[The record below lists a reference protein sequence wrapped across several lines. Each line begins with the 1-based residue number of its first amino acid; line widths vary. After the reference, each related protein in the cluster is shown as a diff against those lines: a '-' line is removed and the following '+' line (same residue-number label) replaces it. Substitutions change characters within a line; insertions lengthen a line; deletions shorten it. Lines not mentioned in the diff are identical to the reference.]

1 MRDKPINRP
10 ELLAPAGDAEKLLF
24 AFQYGADAA
33 YIGGGNFSLRAHA
46 GNFSLAQMRDGVNL
60 AHALGKKLY
69 VAVNIFATNQDMK
82 VLPAYLEQLAELQPD
97 ALIIS
102 DPGVLLLAQKYAPT
116 MAIHIST
123 QANNLNTESAHFWA
137 NNGAKRIVL
146 GRDIS
151 LAEAAEI
158 AAAGYLETEVFVHG
172 AMCVAYSGRCLLS
185 SYLTGRSANQGDC
198 AQPCRWKYALLEEKR
213 PGVYLPIEED
223 QRGSYIMNAKDL
235 CLIETIPDLMMAGH
249 AAWKIEGRNKSAY
262 YTANISR
269 IYRAAM
275 DCYLMNPEQFTVTP
289 HWRRELSAISH
300 RQYTEA
306 FALQRPDENAYRY
319 ASADY
324 LRGYDFA
331 AIVRDC
337 QDGCL
342 WLEQRNH
349 LAVGDILEILLP
361 DGDNISLPL
370 TNIYDQQGNR
380 IMEAPHPKQLI
391 RIDADIAKLPCLP
404 LIARRLSK

>member
-1 MRDKPINRP
+1 M
-10 ELLAPAGDAEKLLF
+10 LF

-172 AMCVAYSGRCLLS
+172 
-185 SYLTGRSANQGDC
+185 
-198 AQPCRWKYALLEEKR
+198 
-213 PGVYLPIEED
+213 
-223 QRGSYIMNAKDL
+223 
-235 CLIETIPDLMMAGH
+235 
-249 AAWKIEGRNKSAY
+249 
-262 YTANISR
+262 
-269 IYRAAM
+269 
-275 DCYLMNPEQFTVTP
+275 
-289 HWRRELSAISH
+289 
-300 RQYTEA
+300 
-306 FALQRPDENAYRY
+306 
-319 ASADY
+319 
-324 LRGYDFA
+324 
-331 AIVRDC
+331 
-337 QDGCL
+337 
-342 WLEQRNH
+342 
-349 LAVGDILEILLP
+349 
-361 DGDNISLPL
+361 
-370 TNIYDQQGNR
+370 
-380 IMEAPHPKQLI
+380 
-391 RIDADIAKLPCLP
+391 
-404 LIARRLSK
+404 